1 MTIRRANPRK
11 QDEIGL
17 GATIHWFLDHGYAV
31 SLPLIDSQPYD
42 LVVDDGASDLLFVL
56 TDDGDILSCH
66 RPISTT
72 PIPSIRKRYAR

>member
-42 LVVDDGASDLLFVL
+42 LVVDD
-56 TDDGDILSCH
+56 DGDILSCH